1 MCKKY
6 YDASLARFAPSSFAP
21 IYIPASTS
29 GCFSCCEGEH
39 CADKMSL
46 CPHGSVGQCMS
57 ADVQS
62 FLSPEAIAAIIRSAT
77 SGLLMKVNGTIHASI
92 GAYATQLYY
101 QQEGLLVTMAK

>member
-1 MCKKY
+1 V
-6 YDASLARFAPSSFAP
+6 SLARFAPASFAP
-21 IYIPASTS
+21 IFIPASTS
-29 GCFSCCEGEH
+29 GCFSCCQGAGCEE
-39 CADKMSL
+39 KLKL
-46 CPHGSVGQCMS
+46 CPRATAGQCMS

-92 GAYATQLYY
+92 GAYATQLFY